1 MYTTTPTIT
10 TNNNKK
16 KPTTRMLI
24 LSDNYYV
31 RTVFIIVIY
40 NLLTLQRDNNAP
52 QNQRQA
58 LWQDQGRSS
67 KLYCGPVIDIQSTVS
82 LL

>member
-1 MYTTTPTIT
+1 
-10 TNNNKK
+10 
-16 KPTTRMLI
+16 MLI

-82 LL
+82 LLWKLDGDITTHTHRETRC